1 MPSFA
6 TLGPASVRRWI
17 WLPAAVCLAVGAVL
31 VEGAGPARVLRRR
44 ARVHHQVHGHRE
56 PGQQRR
62 QLAAGHRNR
71 PDLSRVPHQRRV

>member
-17 WLPAAVCLAVGAVL
+17 WLPAAVCLVVAAVL
-31 VEGAGPARVLRRR
+31 FEGAGPARALHRR
-44 ARVHHQVHGHRE
+44 ARVHHQV
-56 PGQQRR
+56 